1 MDIEVTNDSRLPLRM
16 QDAKLLHMHQWKK
29 EKERLINER
38 NKLIMDRLDIKMKQS
53 SLNRNQNLIE
63 DVQMKAHA
71 MCGDHLKV
79 LEKKNLS
86 LRKIDDQLAFNF
98 KTEISRRKEAE
109 ILKLTSHKLQ
119 TTEQL

>member
-1 MDIEVTNDSRLPLRM
+1 MNIEVTNDSKLPLRM
-16 QDAKLLHMHQWKK
+16 CDAKLLHMHEWKK
-29 EKERLINER
+29 EKERLIEER
-38 NKLIMDRLDIKMKQS
+38 NKIIMERLNIKMKQS

-86 LRKIDDQLAFNF
+86 LRKIDDYLASNF
-98 KTEISRRKEAE
+98 MSEISRRKEAE
-109 ILKLTSHKLQ
+109 ILRLTSHKLQ
-119 TTEQL
+119 TTE

>member
-1 MDIEVTNDSRLPLRM
+1 MNIEVTNDSKLPLRM
-16 QDAKLLHMHQWKK
+16 CDAKLLHMHEWKK
-29 EKERLINER
+29 EKETKKIIMERLN
-38 NKLIMDRLDIKMKQS
+38 IKMKQS

-86 LRKIDDQLAFNF
+86 LRKIDDQLASNF
-98 KTEISRRKEAE
+98 MSEISRRKEAE
-109 ILKLTSHKLQ
+109 ILRLTSHKLQ
-119 TTEQL
+119 TTE

>member
-1 MDIEVTNDSRLPLRM
+1 MD
-16 QDAKLLHMHQWKK
+16 KL
-29 EKERLINER
+29 N
-38 NKLIMDRLDIKMKQS
+38 IKMKQS

-63 DVQMKAHA
+63 DVQMKAHS
-71 MCGDHLKV
+71 MCGDHLKI

-109 ILKLTSHKLQ
+109 I
-119 TTEQL
+119 